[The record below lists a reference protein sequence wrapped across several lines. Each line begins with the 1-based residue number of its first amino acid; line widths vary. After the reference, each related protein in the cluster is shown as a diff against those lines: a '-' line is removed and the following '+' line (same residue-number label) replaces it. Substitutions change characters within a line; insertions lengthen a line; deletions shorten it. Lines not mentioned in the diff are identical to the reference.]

1 MFSRLSQDVLGMF
14 SVFSQDGL
22 GMFSGCSPQHVLL
35 ISLGCSAGFCGSGGS
50 GRSGGSCC

>member
-1 MFSRLSQDVLGMF
+1 MF

-35 ISLGCSAGFCGSGGS
+35 ISLGCSAGSCGSGGS